1 MRVSIVQT
9 NINLNSKLLTLNSP
23 FSTPVE
29 RKNMNRKYKI
39 AVFLAALLLIPFFA
53 AQSEE
58 KADFEIDQRRV
69 LQGMNRSWLQ
79 GYEPRISNNV
89 LALVLPLLSSQ
100 AEGQIETELLM
111 PDEALSPFKPQAMSV
126 KTQRSESGVYAV
138 RLNLEMYT
146 DRRNGDYPCVIRIT
160 GHAKTGKLLTAEM
173 PYTIRVRDGLPT
185 KEILRMAIND
195 VETDLNVGED
205 GCIRAAFR
213 NPCQTVAYE
222 QPVLHITDPTGDI
235 IPREVDVLYL
245 PDLAPGESVQVEYPV
260 AVLGKASVARH
271 SLKFDLSWTAL
282 GQNVSQ
288 TESYTVPVK
297 QEIRL
302 EQGGLKMASSVIAG
316 DSVTLSLPL
325 MNMGKADIVNVL
337 ATVSL
342 PGVTERQA
350 VLVGT
355 IAPGETRQAQITLST
370 GKDVS
375 GDFQGALTVEGED
388 NDGNPVSFSLPISL
402 TVEKPV
408 SQTATT
414 GETTLK
420 DEKTPLLVYGLAG
433 GCGLFFAAFL
443 LQGILL
449 RRKIRRLEE
458 EKL

>member
-1 MRVSIVQT
+1 
-9 NINLNSKLLTLNSP
+9 
-23 FSTPVE
+23 
-29 RKNMNRKYKI
+29 MNRKYII
-39 AVFLAALLLIPFFA
+39 AVLLTAFLLIPFFA

-79 GYEPRISNNV
+79 GYEPTISNNY
-89 LALVLPLLSSQ
+89 LSMVLPILSDQ
-100 AEGQIETELLM
+100 AEGSIQTEWIVLH
-111 PDEALSPFKPQAMSV
+111 ESASPFKPQTMYV
-126 KTQRSESGVYAV
+126 KTQRAESGVYAV
-138 RLNLEMYT
+138 RLNLAMYA

-160 GHAKTGKLLTAEM
+160 GHAKSGKLLMSEI
-173 PYTIRVRDGLPT
+173 PYTLRVRDSLPT
-185 KEILRMAIND
+185 NETLRMAIHD

-205 GCIRAAFR
+205 GCIRAVLR

-271 SLKFDLSWTAL
+271 CLKFDLTWTAL
-282 GQNVSQ
+282 EQNVSQ

-302 EQGGLKMASSVIAG
+302 EQGGLKMASSVVAG

-325 MNMGKADIVNVL
+325 MNMGRADVVNVL

-342 PGVTERQA
+342 PGITERQA

-355 IAPGETRQAQITLST
+355 IAPGETRQAQITLTT

-375 GDFQGALTVEGED
+375 GDFQGTLTVEGED
-388 NDGNPVSFSLPISL
+388 NDGNPVSFSLAVSL

-408 SQTATT
+408 KQTASIEEQTV
-414 GETTLK
+414 K
-420 DEKTPLLVYGLAG
+420 DEKIPLLVYGLAG
-433 GCGLFFAAFL
+433 GCGLFFSAFL
-443 LQGILL
+443 LQGTLL

-458 EKL
+458 DKL

>member
-1 MRVSIVQT
+1 
-9 NINLNSKLLTLNSP
+9 
-23 FSTPVE
+23 
-29 RKNMNRKYKI
+29 MNRKYII
-39 AVFLAALLLIPFFA
+39 AVLLTAFLLIPFFA

-138 RLNLEMYT
+138 RLNLEMYA

-160 GHAKTGKLLTAEM
+160 GHAKTGKLLTTEM
-173 PYTIRVRDGLPT
+173 PYTLRVRDGLPT
-185 KEILRMAIND
+185 NETLRMAIHD

-205 GCIRAAFR
+205 GCIRAVLR

-337 ATVSL
+337 AAVSL
-342 PGVTERQA
+342 PGITERQA

-355 IAPGETRQAQITLST
+355 IAPGETRQAQITLTT

-375 GDFQGALTVEGED
+375 GDFQGTLTVEGED
-388 NDGNPVSFSLPISL
+388 NDGNPVSLSLPSSL

-408 SQTATT
+408 SQTVDIDEPTVH
-414 GETTLK
+414 GEK
-420 DEKTPLLVYGLAG
+420 MPLLVYVLAG
-433 GCGLFFAAFL
+433 GCGLFFLGFL
-443 LQGILL
+443 LQGFLL
-449 RRKIRRLEE
+449 RRRIHRLEE
-458 EKL
+458 DKL

>member
-1 MRVSIVQT
+1 
-9 NINLNSKLLTLNSP
+9 
-23 FSTPVE
+23 
-29 RKNMNRKYKI
+29 MNRKYII
-39 AVFLAALLLIPFFA
+39 AVLLTAFLLIPFFA

-58 KADFEIDQRRV
+58 KADFEIDQRKV

-89 LALVLPLLSSQ
+89 LSLALPILSDQ
-100 AEGQIETELLM
+100 TEGQIETELVM
-111 PDEALSPFKPQAMSV
+111 PNEAVSPFKPQSMSV
-126 KTQRSESGVYAV
+126 KTQRGESGLYAV
-138 RLNLEMYT
+138 RLNLAMYA

-160 GHAKTGKLLTAEM
+160 GHAKSGKLLMSEI
-173 PYTIRVRDGLPT
+173 PYTLRVRDGLPT
-185 KEILRMAIND
+185 NETLRMAIHD

-205 GCIRAAFR
+205 GCIRAVLR

-288 TESYTVPVK
+288 TESYTAPVR

-302 EQGGLKMASSVIAG
+302 EQGGLKMASSMVAG
-316 DSVTLSLPL
+316 DSFTISLPL
-325 MNMGKADIVNVL
+325 MNMGRADIVNVL

-342 PGVTERQA
+342 PGITERQA

-355 IAPGETRQAQITLST
+355 IAPGETRQAQITLTT

-375 GDFQGALTVEGED
+375 GDFQGTLTVEGED
-388 NDGNPVSFSLPISL
+388 NDGNPVSFSLPVSL

>member
-1 MRVSIVQT
+1 MKT
-9 NINLNSKLLTLNSP
+9 P
-23 FSTPVE
+23 F
-29 RKNMNRKYKI
+29 KF
-39 AVFLAALLLIPFFA
+39 AVLLAALLLIPFFA

-79 GYEPRISNNV
+79 GYEPTISNNY
-89 LALVLPLLSSQ
+89 LSMVLPILSDQ
-100 AEGQIETELLM
+100 AEGSIQTEWIVLH
-111 PDEALSPFKPQAMSV
+111 ESESPFKPQTMYV
-126 KTQRSESGVYAV
+126 KTQRAESGVYAV
-138 RLNLEMYT
+138 RLNLAMYA

-160 GHAKTGKLLTAEM
+160 GHAKSGKLLMSEI
-173 PYTIRVRDGLPT
+173 PYTLRVRDGLPT
-185 KEILRMAIND
+185 NETLRMAIHD

-205 GCIRAAFR
+205 GCIRAVLR

-271 SLKFDLSWTAL
+271 SLKFDLTWTAL

-337 ATVSL
+337 AAVSL
-342 PGVTERQA
+342 PGITERQA

-355 IAPGETRQAQITLST
+355 IAPGETRQAQITLTT

-375 GDFQGALTVEGED
+375 GDFQGTLTVEGED
-388 NDGNPVSFSLPISL
+388 NDGNPVSFSLPVSL

>member
-1 MRVSIVQT
+1 
-9 NINLNSKLLTLNSP
+9 
-23 FSTPVE
+23 
-29 RKNMNRKYKI
+29 MNRKYII
-39 AVFLAALLLIPFFA
+39 AVLLTAFLLIPFFA

-79 GYEPRISNNV
+79 GYEPTISNNY
-89 LALVLPLLSSQ
+89 LSMVLPILSDQ
-100 AEGQIETELLM
+100 AEGSIQTEWIVLH
-111 PDEALSPFKPQAMSV
+111 ESASPFKPQTMYV
-126 KTQRSESGVYAV
+126 KTQRAESGVYAV
-138 RLNLEMYT
+138 RLNLAMYA

-160 GHAKTGKLLTAEM
+160 GHAKSGKLLMSEI
-173 PYTIRVRDGLPT
+173 PYTLRVRDGLPT
-185 KEILRMAIND
+185 NETLRMAIHD

-205 GCIRAAFR
+205 GCIRAVLR

-271 SLKFDLSWTAL
+271 CLKFDLTWTAL
-282 GQNVSQ
+282 EQNVSQ
-288 TESYTVPVK
+288 TESYTVPVE

-325 MNMGKADIVNVL
+325 MNMGKSDIINVL
-337 ATVSL
+337 ATVAL
-342 PGVTERQA
+342 PGITERQA

-355 IAPGETRQAQITLST
+355 IAPGETRQAQITLTT

-375 GDFQGALTVEGED
+375 GDFQGTLTVEGED
-388 NDGNPVSFSLPISL
+388 NDGNPVSFSLPVSL

>member
-1 MRVSIVQT
+1 MKT
-9 NINLNSKLLTLNSP
+9 P
-23 FSTPVE
+23 F
-29 RKNMNRKYKI
+29 KF
-39 AVFLAALLLIPFFA
+39 AVLLAALLLIPFFA

-79 GYEPRISNNV
+79 GYEPTISNNY
-89 LALVLPLLSSQ
+89 LSMVLPILSDQ
-100 AEGQIETELLM
+100 AEGSIQTEWIVLH
-111 PDEALSPFKPQAMSV
+111 ESESPFKPQTMYV
-126 KTQRSESGVYAV
+126 KTQRAESGVYAV
-138 RLNLEMYT
+138 RLNLAMYA

-160 GHAKTGKLLTAEM
+160 GQSKSGKLLTAEI
-173 PYTIRVRDGLPT
+173 PYTLRVRDGLPT

-205 GCIRAAFR
+205 GCIRAVLR

-222 QPVLHITDPTGDI
+222 QPVLHIIDPTGDI

-316 DSVTLSLPL
+316 DSAALSLPL

-342 PGVTERQA
+342 PGITERQA

-355 IAPGETRQAQITLST
+355 IAPGETRQAQITLTT

-375 GDFQGALTVEGED
+375 GDFQGTLTVEGED
-388 NDGNPVSFSLPISL
+388 NDGNPVSFSLPVSL

-408 SQTATT
+408 KQTASIEEQTV
-414 GETTLK
+414 K
-420 DEKTPLLVYGLAG
+420 DEKMPLLVYGLAG

>member
-1 MRVSIVQT
+1 
-9 NINLNSKLLTLNSP
+9 
-23 FSTPVE
+23 
-29 RKNMNRKYKI
+29 MNRKYII
-39 AVFLAALLLIPFFA
+39 AVLLTAFLLIPFFA

-58 KADFEIDQRRV
+58 KANFEIDQRRV

-79 GYEPRISNNV
+79 GYEPTISNNY
-89 LALVLPLLSSQ
+89 LSMVLPILSDQ
-100 AEGQIETELLM
+100 AEGSIQTEWIVLH
-111 PDEALSPFKPQAMSV
+111 ESASPFKPQTMYV
-126 KTQRSESGVYAV
+126 KTQRAESGVYAV
-138 RLNLEMYT
+138 RLNLAMYA

-160 GHAKTGKLLTAEM
+160 GHAKSGKLLMSEI
-173 PYTIRVRDGLPT
+173 PYTLRVRDGLPT
-185 KEILRMAIND
+185 NETLRMAIHD

-205 GCIRAAFR
+205 GCIRAVLR

-271 SLKFDLSWTAL
+271 CLKFDLTWTAL
-282 GQNVSQ
+282 EQNVSQ

-325 MNMGKADIVNVL
+325 MNMGKSDIINVL
-337 ATVSL
+337 ATVAL
-342 PGVTERQA
+342 PGITERQA

-355 IAPGETRQAQITLST
+355 IAPGETRQAQITLTT

-375 GDFQGALTVEGED
+375 GDFQGTLTVEGED
-388 NDGNPVSFSLPISL
+388 NDGNPVSFSLPVSL